1 MADMHG
7 LAFTKGHGTEN
18 DFVLVPDPEGR
29 HDLTPDEVRALA
41 DRRAG
46 VGGDGVIRVVPT
58 RLADDPAVRAQ
69 SGQAAWFM
77 DYRNADGSV
86 SEMCGNGTRVFAAYL
101 VREGLERGGEFAIAT
116 RAGLKR
122 VRTVA
127 QGYAVDLGAA
137 RVDDSEG
144 ARETGFNAVVHAHG
158 GPELPG
164 LRVDVG
170 NPHTVVVLPPTLALG
185 DLDLSVAPHV
195 APHPSAGTNVEF
207 VQILGSGHIAMRV
220 HERGVGETRSCGTGA
235 VAAAAATRWWD
246 GPDDT
251 NREWTVDVPGG
262 RLTVT
267 FTDAGTAELAGPAV
281 LVADGIWTDGA
292 G

>member
-29 HDLTPDEVRALA
+29 HDLTPDAVRALA
-41 DRRAG
+41 DRRVG

-58 RLADDPAVRAQ
+58 HLADDPAVRAQ
-69 SGQAAWFM
+69 AGQAAWFM

-101 VREGLERGGEFAIAT
+101 LREGLERGGEFAIAT
-116 RAGLKR
+116 RAGLKQ
-122 VRTVA
+122 VRAVA

-137 RVDDSEG
+137 RIDDTEG
-144 ARETGFNAVVHAHG
+144 AEESGFNAVVHAHG

-170 NPHTVVVLPPTLALG
+170 NPHTVVVLPPTLALA
-185 DLDLSVAPHV
+185 DLDLTATPHV
-195 APHPSAGTNVEF
+195 VPHPPAGTNVEF
-207 VQILGSGHIAMRV
+207 VQVVGPGHIAMRV

-246 GPDDT
+246 GPDESNST
-251 NREWTVDVPGG
+251 WIVDVPGG

-267 FTDAGTAELAGPAV
+267 FTDTGTAELAGPAV
-281 LVADGIWTDGA
+281 LVADGTWTA